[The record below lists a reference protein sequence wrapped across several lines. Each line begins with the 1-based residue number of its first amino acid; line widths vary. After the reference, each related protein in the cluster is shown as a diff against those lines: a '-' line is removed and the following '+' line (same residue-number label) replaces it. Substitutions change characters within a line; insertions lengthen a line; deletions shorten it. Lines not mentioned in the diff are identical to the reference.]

1 MESPAFVPSL
11 FGAAVHVF
19 RRTPGKGEPV
29 LPLGQLL
36 SLAGVT
42 YIDRLLPE
50 GRTAKHQTPFDP
62 AVMNLGLHLLHR
74 PAKGPVQFVEVR
86 HGHMGKTG
94 EVVGTTSKFR
104 LALGKEYLH
113 EGILPGLVDLHKG
126 AQPQSPQQLLGPQIH
141 HLEDRSEVEQRIN
154 GPCDGILQDHRGRP
168 APKGIQVDGH
178 PFVAAGKAQ
187 PIPFQIQRYGI
198 LRLHRFRE
206 DKEMVHGRFTSFWNQ
221 V

>member
-1 MESPAFVPSL
+1 MKCSSFIPSAL
-11 FGAAVHVF
+11 GTAVHIF
-19 RRTPGKGEPV
+19 RRTPDEGEPV

-36 SLAGVT
+36 GLAGVA
-42 YIDRLLPE
+42 YVDEFLPE
-50 GRTAKHQTPFDP
+50 RRTAKHQTPFDP

-94 EVVGTTSKFR
+94 EVVGTTSEFR

-141 HLEDRSEVEQRIN
+141 HLEDRPEVEQRIN

-187 PIPFQIQRYGI
+187 PASFHVQPNCI
-198 LRLHRFRE
+198 LRLYRFRE
-206 DKEMVHGRFTSFWNQ
+206 DKEMVHGRFPSFWNQ